1 MVLAKR
7 MQTLSESITI
17 AISSRAKDMKAA
29 GIDVISLSAGEPDF
43 DTPLAIK
50 NAVKAALDRGCGKYT
65 PVPGTTEVLKA
76 IAAKLKRDNG
86 LNYEPSQIVTNV
98 GAKHSLF
105 NVFQALVDE
114 GDEVIVPS
122 PYWVSY
128 PEIVKFCGGKPVF
141 IETNESTDFKITAQQ
156 LKKAISPRTKI
167 LSLNHPTNPTG
178 ALYSREEIAALGKVL
193 KGTDIIITSD
203 EIYEKVVYDKE
214 FVSVGAVSED
224 LFKRTVTINGL
235 SKCGAMPGW
244 RFGYVASPMNKLN
257 AAMKK
262 LQSQSTSNIA
272 SIVQAGA
279 IPSLLGETDADIEAM
294 RKEYQGRRD
303 IAVKMINEIKGLS
316 VKTPDGA
323 FYLFVNCKNVDTDSM
338 RFCKRLLEEG
348 KVATVPGVGFGMEG
362 YFRISFAT
370 DTASIKKAIERIG
383 EFVKGYK
390 IDA

>member
-7 MQTLSESITI
+7 MQTLSESLTI
-17 AISSRAKDMKAA
+17 AISSKAKEMKAA

-43 DTPLAIK
+43 DTPVTIK
-50 NAVKAALDRGCGKYT
+50 NSVKEALDKGCSKYT
-65 PVPGTTEVLKA
+65 PVPGTAEVLKA
-76 IAAKLKRDNG
+76 ISAKFERDNG
-86 LNYEPSQIVTNV
+86 LKYEPSQIITNV

-114 GDEVIVPS
+114 GDEVIIPS

-141 IETNESTDFKITAQQ
+141 IETNESAEFKITPQQ
-156 LKKAISPRTKI
+156 LKDAITPKTKI

-178 ALYSREEIAALGKVL
+178 SVYTRDEIAALGEVL

-203 EIYEKVVYDKE
+203 EIYEKLVYDVE
-214 FVSVGAVSED
+214 FVSVASVNQD
-224 LFKRTVTINGL
+224 LFNRTVTINGL

-244 RFGYVASPMNKLN
+244 RFGYIASPINELN

-262 LQSQSTSNIA
+262 LQSQSTSNIS

-279 IPSLLGETDADIEAM
+279 IPSLLGKTDDDIERM
-294 RKEYQGRRD
+294 RREYQSRRD
-303 IAVKMINEIKGLS
+303 IAVKLINEIDGLS
-316 VKTPDGA
+316 VDSPKGA
-323 FYLFVNCKNVDTDSM
+323 FYLFVNCSKVEPDSM
-338 RFCKRLLEEG
+338 KFCQDMLL
-348 KVATVPGVGFGMEG
+348 KANVATVPGVGFGMDG

-370 DTASIKKAIERIG
+370 DIGSIKKAIARIA
-383 EFVKGYK
+383 EFVKTYK
-390 IDA
+390 